1 MKKFLRFSFFLFFLF
16 SLFFRYAVLLRY
28 IEYNFC
34 IHLHKRCTPLY
45 NFLSVVFASL
55 RTLFC
60 TVHNIAFAYF
70 GQYVVFCLLFIGDEK
85 TRTVCAKSNPIN
97 YLHY

>member
-45 NFLSVVFASL
+45 NFLSVL
-55 RTLFC
+55 PEIQTQEDLFMF
-60 TVHNIAFAYF
+60 VY
-70 GQYVVFCLLFIGDEK
+70 GVDEK
-85 TRTVCAKSNPIN
+85 TRNNSYCLYTPYA
-97 YLHY
+97 YLLCVVRKNFSRRKNSE